1 MRGRKLSNRKKLII
15 VSSVLVLSALIF
27 MLNRICFSTFIPSKE
42 IPADSKSDFALMAEA
57 WNTIQKVYVDRSAVK
72 PRILTYG
79 AINGMVESLGDSG
92 HSTFLTPEMIKE
104 RQKETDGRYKGVGI
118 ELRME
123 KGHVLIVAPL
133 DGSPAQKAG
142 LRSGEFITGVD
153 GKSLIGFDLIQIVGL
168 ISGPAGRSVRLTIF
182 DPAAD
187 SSKDVILTRASITI
201 ENVRWKH
208 IPGTGIAQLS
218 IAGFSKGVTKDL
230 RKALNK
236 IRTQGIRGIILDLR
250 DDPGGL
256 LEEAV
261 GCTSQFLGEG
271 NILLEKNV
279 AGKIRPVPV
288 LHGGEA
294 TKIPLVVLING
305 GTASAAEIMAGAI
318 QDVGR
323 AKLVGN
329 KTFGTGTVLEQF
341 NLSDGSA
348 LMLAVEEWLTP
359 KGHSI
364 WHNGITPDIDVTL
377 SEGSRPLLPDE
388 EKNLTQSKLLANGD
402 TQLLT
407 AIKLFSGEKK

>member
-1 MRGRKLSNRKKLII
+1 MI
-15 VSSVLVLSALIF
+15 VLSVLVLSALIF
-27 MLNRICFSTFIPSKE
+27 ILNRICFSTFIPSME

-57 WNTIQKVYVDRSAVK
+57 WNTIQMVYVDRSAVK

-79 AINGMVESLGDSG
+79 AISGMVESLGDSG

-104 RQKETDGRYKGVGI
+104 RQKETDGWYKGVGI

-153 GKSLIGFDLIQIVGL
+153 GKSLIGLDLIQIVGL
-168 ISGPAGRSVRLTIF
+168 ISGPAGTSVRLTIF

-208 IPGTGIAQLS
+208 IPGTGIAQLR

-236 IRTQGIRGIILDLR
+236 ISVQGIRRIILDLR

-271 NILLEKNV
+271 NILLEKDV

-294 TKIPLVVLING
+294 TKIPLVVLINS

-341 NLSDGSA
+341 KLSDGSA

-388 EKNLTQSKLLANGD
+388 ENDLTQSKLLASGD